1 MKITNVEVI
10 KVFSP
15 FQPDTS
21 TWQPIVVRVN
31 TDEGISGY
39 GELGMAYGIGYT
51 AGFGM
56 CQDLARI
63 IIGMDPRNNEEIWEK
78 MLKKTFWGQGGGTV
92 VFSGMSALDTALW
105 DIKGKALNTPLY
117 QLLGGKTNKKLRAYA
132 SQLQF
137 GWGLGKDKQSLN
149 HPKEYAEV
157 ALQAVEMGF
166 DAVKVDPIG
175 FDKNGKWR
183 ALDLS
188 GTLPQDHVEL
198 AYQRVKAIR
207 EAVGT
212 GVDIIVE
219 MHAMT
224 DTTAA
229 IQFGRR
235 IEDLNIMYY
244 EEPTMPLN
252 PDQMKQ
258 IASSVRIPIA
268 AGERIYSRWG
278 YRPFFHNNSIQM
290 IQPDVGNCGGIT
302 EGKKICDMAHIYDVK
317 VQAHVC
323 GGPIATA
330 VALHLEA
337 AIPNFMIHETHRY
350 SLLDGNICTCKYDYQ
365 PKGGCYE
372 VPELPGIGQELDED
386 IIKKSFIETV
396 S

>member
-1 MKITNVEVI
+1 MKITSVEVI
-10 KVFSP
+10 KVATP
-15 FQPDTS
+15 FKPDTS

-92 VFSGMSALDTALW
+92 IFSGMSALDTALW
-105 DIKGKALNTPLY
+105 DIKGKLLNTPLY

-149 HPKEYAEV
+149 HPKEYADV

-175 FDKNGKWR
+175 FDKNGVWR
-183 ALDLS
+183 AMDLT

-207 EAVGT
+207 EAVGS

-229 IQFGRR
+229 IQFGRK

-244 EEPTMPLN
+244 EEPTMSLN

-258 IASSVRIPIA
+258 IATSVRVPIA

-278 YRPFFHNNSIQM
+278 YRPFFHNGSIQM

-302 EGKKICDMAHIYDVK
+302 EGKKICDMAHVYDVK

-350 SLLDGNICTCKYDYQ
+350 SLLEGNICTCKYDYQ
-365 PKGGCYE
+365 PENGYYE

-386 IIKKSFIETV
+386 ILKKSFVEKV

>member
-1 MKITNVEVI
+1 MKITSVEVI
-10 KVFSP
+10 KVATP
-15 FQPDTS
+15 FKPDTS

-92 VFSGMSALDTALW
+92 IFSGMSALDTALW
-105 DIKGKALNTPLY
+105 DIKGKLLNTPLY

-149 HPKEYAEV
+149 HPKEYADI

-175 FDKNGKWR
+175 FDKNGVWR
-183 ALDLS
+183 AMDLT

-207 EAVGT
+207 EAVGS

-229 IQFGRR
+229 IQFGRK

-244 EEPTMPLN
+244 EEPTMSLN

-258 IASSVRIPIA
+258 IATSVRVPIA

-278 YRPFFHNNSIQM
+278 YRPFFHNGSIQM

-302 EGKKICDMAHIYDVK
+302 EGKKICDMAHVYDVK

-350 SLLDGNICTCKYDYQ
+350 SLLEGNICTCKYDYQ
-365 PKGGCYE
+365 PENGYYE

-386 IIKKSFIETV
+386 ILKKSFVEKV

>member
-1 MKITNVEVI
+1 MKITSVEVI
-10 KVFSP
+10 KVATP
-15 FQPDTS
+15 FKPDTS

-92 VFSGMSALDTALW
+92 IFSGMSALDTALW
-105 DIKGKALNTPLY
+105 DIKGKVLNTPLY

-149 HPKEYAEV
+149 HPKEYADI

-175 FDKNGKWR
+175 FDKNGVWR
-183 ALDLS
+183 AMDLT

-207 EAVGT
+207 EAVGS

-244 EEPTMPLN
+244 EEPTMSLN

-258 IASSVRIPIA
+258 IATSVRVPIA

-278 YRPFFHNNSIQM
+278 YRPFFHNGSIQM

-302 EGKKICDMAHIYDVK
+302 EGKKICDMAHVYDVK

-350 SLLDGNICTCKYDYQ
+350 SLLEGNICTCKYDYQ
-365 PKGGCYE
+365 PENGYYE

-386 IIKKSFIETV
+386 VVKKSFIEKV

>member
-1 MKITNVEVI
+1 MKITSVEVI

-15 FQPDTS
+15 FKPDTS

-39 GELGMAYGIGYT
+39 GELGMAYGVGYT

-56 CQDLARI
+56 CQDLAKI

-105 DIKGKALNTPLY
+105 DIKGKALNAPLY

-137 GWGLGKDKQSLN
+137 GWGLGNDKQSLN
-149 HPKEYAEV
+149 HPKEYADV

-183 ALDLS
+183 SMDLS
-188 GTLPQDHVEL
+188 GTLPQEHVEL

-207 EAVGT
+207 EAVGS

-235 IEDLNIMYY
+235 IEDLNVMYY

-258 IASSVRIPIA
+258 ISSSVKIPIA

-278 YRPFFHNNSIQM
+278 YRPFFHNGSIQM
-290 IQPDVGNCGGIT
+290 IQPDIGNCGGIT
-302 EGKKICDMAHIYDVK
+302 EGKKICDMAHTYDVK

-337 AIPNFMIHETHRY
+337 AIPNFMIHETHRF

-365 PKGGCYE
+365 PVNGYYE
-372 VPELPGIGQELDED
+372 VPELPGIGQELNED
-386 IIKKSFIETV
+386 IIKKSFVEKV
-396 S
+396 L

>member
-1 MKITNVEVI
+1 MKITSVEVI
-10 KVFSP
+10 KVATP
-15 FQPDTS
+15 FKPDTS

-92 VFSGMSALDTALW
+92 IFSGMSALDTALW
-105 DIKGKALNTPLY
+105 DIKGKVLNTPLY

-149 HPKEYAEV
+149 HPKEYADI

-175 FDKNGKWR
+175 FDKNGVWR
-183 ALDLS
+183 AMDLT

-207 EAVGT
+207 EAVGS

-229 IQFGRR
+229 IQFGRK

-244 EEPTMPLN
+244 EEPTMSLN

-258 IASSVRIPIA
+258 IATSVRVPIA

-278 YRPFFHNNSIQM
+278 YRPFFHNGSIQM

-302 EGKKICDMAHIYDVK
+302 EGKKICDMAHVYDVK

-330 VALHLEA
+330 VALHLET

-350 SLLDGNICTCKYDYQ
+350 SLLEGNICTCKYDYQ
-365 PKGGCYE
+365 PENGYYE

-386 IIKKSFIETV
+386 ILKKSFVEKV